1 MRKEKMYRYSSTS
14 GVIISNID
22 LKIENQTE
30 CYRLFSDWGKI
41 LTNGI
46 VRKECVEILT
56 NELDQWYEV
65 EKTDEEMSNETYAP
79 QLPTLPED
87 DIDYKQLLDII
98 TEGED

>member
-1 MRKEKMYRYSSTS
+1 MKKEKMYRYSSTS
-14 GVIISNID
+14 GAIISNID

-46 VRKECVEILT
+46 VRKECVEVLT

-65 EKTDEEMSNETYAP
+65 EKTDEEMGSGTQVP
-79 QLPTLPED
+79 QPPISSED
-87 DIDYKQLLDII
+87 NINYKQLLDII
-98 TEGED
+98 TEGEE